1 MSGQHQRDNGYS
13 TSNHDRNHACVP
25 VAQRL
30 LLQSH
35 LMLLFPL
42 LFAATLAA
50 AFAVT
55 LSHVPVVDAA
65 PVRAPGSTHAVAV
78 FFDDGY

>member
-13 TSNHDRNHACVP
+13 TSNHDRNHPCVP
-25 VAQRL
+25 VVQRL
-30 LLQSH
+30 LLQSR

-55 LSHVPVVDAA
+55 LSHVAVVDAA
-65 PVRAPGSTHAVAV
+65 PVRAPGPSHAVT
-78 FFDDGY
+78 FFF